1 LRQVRIATICGSLQT
16 ASANDAV
23 LSVVERM
30 LVERESDVQRVDGL
44 ELVPPFRP
52 DIDPAPEVVAWA
64 AALGAADGLVIA
76 TPEYAAGPPGALKNG
91 LDWLVGL
98 STLYRKPIVV
108 ICAGSTGGAFT
119 IEALVRTL
127 SYQGG
132 LTVGTL
138 GIGGIR
144 TKLGGGKE
152 SVDSETLNELAA
164 LVDLLSRAFGAD
176 EPELLSLVTP
186 VVAPHGVDPA
196 RFGLRDS

>member
-1 LRQVRIATICGSLQT
+1 MRIATICGSLQT

-30 LVERESDVQRVDGL
+30 LVERDWEVQRVDGL

-52 DIDPAPEVVAWA
+52 DLDPPPEVVAWA
-64 AALGAADGLVIA
+64 AALGAADGFVIA
-76 TPEYAAGPPGALKNG
+76 TPEYAAGPPGVLKNG

-98 STLYRKPIVV
+98 STLYRMPIVV

-119 IEALVRTL
+119 IEALIRTL

-132 LTVGTL
+132 LTVGAI
-138 GIGGIR
+138 GISGVR
-144 TKLGGGKE
+144 TKLSVDG
-152 SVDSETLNELAA
+152 SNVDSETLQELAA
-164 LVDLLSRAFGAD
+164 LTDRLCRAVEAD
-176 EPELLSLVTP
+176 EPELLSLVAP
-186 VVAPHGVDPA
+186 VVVPHGVDPA

>member
-1 LRQVRIATICGSLQT
+1 MRQVRIATICGSLQA

-30 LVERESDVQRVDGL
+30 LVERDWEVQRVDGL
-44 ELVPPFRP
+44 QLVPPFRP
-52 DIDPAPEVVAWA
+52 DIDPPPEVVAWA

-76 TPEYAAGPPGALKNG
+76 TPEYAAGAPGVLKNG

-98 STLYRKPIVV
+98 STLYRMPIVV

-119 IEALVRTL
+119 IEALIRTL

-132 LTVGTL
+132 LTVGAI
-138 GIGGIR
+138 GISGVR
-144 TKLGGGKE
+144 TKLSADG
-152 SVDSETLNELAA
+152 SDVDSETLQELAA
-164 LVDLLSRAFGAD
+164 LTERLCRAVEAD
-176 EPELLSLVTP
+176 EPELLSLVAP
-186 VVAPHGVDPA
+186 VVVPHGVDPA